1 MGSGRSTEVRE
12 AVQDTTTTRGWR
24 AAVVE
29 MFIIL
34 ALYVAYSGSR
44 LFASDAL
51 RPAQRRAAD
60 LLDIESA
67 LHLSWEGALNQ
78 VFVVSRG
85 LSLFGSFWYATAHYV
100 VTAIVL
106 LWLYRRGREAYVAR
120 AQRAGDRHDHR
131 AGRLPVA
138 ADRSAAALRRV
149 RRRAGADLG

>member
-1 MGSGRSTEVRE
+1 MGSGRSEVRE
-12 AVQDTTTTRGWR
+12 AVKQKTTTRGWR

-34 ALYVAYSGSR
+34 ALYVVYSGSR

-51 RPAQRRAAD
+51 RPAQGRAAE

-67 LHLSWEGALNQ
+67 LHLSWEGAINQ

-100 VTAIVL
+100 VTAVVL
-106 LWLYRRGREAYVAR
+106 VWLYRRGRRRLRSRPAR
-120 AQRAGDRHDHR
+120 PARRNHHR
-131 AGRLPVA
+131 PGRLPVA
-138 ADRSAAALRRV
+138 ADRPASAVRRV
-149 RRRAGADLG
+149 RRRAGADVG